1 MAIAQCSEL
10 RKLLAQYV
18 HFSEEALQQIL
29 ESCQQLEHVVL
40 KGINDLSTVQRLKK
54 LNLKVLQASLTP
66 NHQILA
72 EISTVQSDTLM
83 IGIDFL
89 EALEEHKLEDL
100 SSTVEALK
108 MSPAT
113 CIAWSA
119 EAVNIAVLQAIG
131 PRLCEVSGACN
142 NTSDSVLSDLAQ
154 IPASCANLISLS
166 VNYYEQIDPKD
177 LVKVAAACPM
187 LRDLHLNA
195 DDCDFQRAFIDEGV
209 LALGQHCHMLQHLDM
224 YDRVMADPAITLMKA
239 CEGWPLLR
247 YLCLANCTR
256 GDWESVSKIHELPAV
271 LAGNCGKLETVVIYD
286 DKMNRLF
293 DTEFESRFAL
303 YGPSLL

>member
-108 MSPAT
+108 
-113 CIAWSA
+113 
-119 EAVNIAVLQAIG
+119 
-131 PRLCEVSGACN
+131 RL
-142 NTSDSVLSDLAQ
+142 
-154 IPASCANLISLS
+154 
-166 VNYYEQIDPKD
+166 
-177 LVKVAAACPM
+177 
-187 LRDLHLNA
+187 
-195 DDCDFQRAFIDEGV
+195 
-209 LALGQHCHMLQHLDM
+209 
-224 YDRVMADPAITLMKA
+224 
-239 CEGWPLLR
+239 
-247 YLCLANCTR
+247 
-256 GDWESVSKIHELPAV
+256 
-271 LAGNCGKLETVVIYD
+271 
-286 DKMNRLF
+286 
-293 DTEFESRFAL
+293 
-303 YGPSLL
+303 